1 MEYCTHNV
9 LPHHAH
15 IMCLQEDS
23 MLDKSNVPDDLPE
36 STGSNGGLPWY
47 IVHLARVRLELL
59 GKREGIKE
67 RLCQEVATITQQRAR
82 LIFLDRQRDIL
93 ASVPASVV
101 SFPVQADGS
110 CFGLLT
116 FQQKSARESLPHF
129 SLAQIQEIADTCGWM
144 LSTLMF
150 SAFLQRVGRKE
161 KLSLLDP
168 LTKRELQV
176 LQLMDCSDEEIGQVL
191 KIEVRTVKKH
201 REHIRAKIGADNDT
215 QALTI
220 AFNLHL
226 YSPIEDVISRPVNA
240 VD

>member
-1 MEYCTHNV
+1 M
-9 LPHHAH
+9 P
-15 IMCLQEDS
+15 
-23 MLDKSNVPDDLPE
+23 DKSNIPDDLPE
-36 STGSNGGLPWY
+36 SRGSNGGLPWY

-59 GKREGIKE
+59 GKRQGIKE

-82 LIFLDRQRDIL
+82 LIFLDRQHNIP
-93 ASVPASVV
+93 APVPSSVI

-116 FQQKSARESLPHF
+116 FQQKSAGESLPPF
-129 SLAQIQEIADTCGWM
+129 SLDQIQEIANMCGWI

-161 KLSLLDP
+161 KLSLLEP
-168 LTKRELQV
+168 LTKREQQV
-176 LQLMDCSDEEIGQVL
+176 LQLMDCSDGEIAQAL

-215 QALTI
+215 QALLI
-220 AFNLHL
+220 AYHLHL
-226 YSPIEDVISRPVNA
+226 YSPLEDVISRHINEA
-240 VD
+240 D